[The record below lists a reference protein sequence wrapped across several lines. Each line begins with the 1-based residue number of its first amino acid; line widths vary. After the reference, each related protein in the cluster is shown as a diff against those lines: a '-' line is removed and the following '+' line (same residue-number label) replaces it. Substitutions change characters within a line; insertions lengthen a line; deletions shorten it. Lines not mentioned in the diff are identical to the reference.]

1 MQEAL
6 CFLSCGYGLETTHV
20 TNTNLFRAA
29 KRQSTSAVG
38 GARSVVMKTV
48 RWVAVVC
55 TKSIGVALN

>member
-20 TNTNLFRAA
+20 TNKNLFRAA

-48 RWVAVVC
+48 GLPLCAQKVSAW
-55 TKSIGVALN
+55 L

>member
-20 TNTNLFRAA
+20 TNTNLFRAV

-48 RWVAVVC
+48 RWGCRCVH
-55 TKSIGVALN
+55 KKYRRSK

>member
-20 TNTNLFRAA
+20 TNKNLFRAA

-38 GARSVVMKTV
+38 GARSVVMPLCAQKV
-48 RWVAVVC
+48 SAW
-55 TKSIGVALN
+55 L